1 MDPERLDLSP
11 LDPAADAERWARLA
25 TAIARRAAPE
35 LARRAALKSP
45 LYLLAGWARPMLSAA
60 AALAAIA
67 VTTLATADRTPR
79 REAALPRGLVEV
91 LQVPA
96 PAATWLQEEREPTV
110 DDLILAL
117 DGETR

>member
-25 TAIARRAAPE
+25 AAIARRAAPE
-35 LARRAALKSP
+35 LARRAQLKSP
-45 LYLLAGWARPMLSAA
+45 LLFLAGWARPMLSAA
-60 AALAAIA
+60 AALAAISVA
-67 VTTLATADRTPR
+67 TLATADHTPR
-79 REAALPRGLVEV
+79 RVATPPRGLVEV

-96 PAATWLQEEREPTV
+96 PAAAWLLEERAPTV